1 MAPPPPPRSFGIIEL
16 GGDSRQIFG
25 FKGVAGKVF
34 QNQQLTLSKSAEN
47 GFGAVSRAE
56 RSFASLRI
64 SAAGSPLRLRSGSPP
79 LDAST
84 SKLPQSDLNRHARR
98 VLSQWI
104 SITDGCDEKGQIW
117 ERIVS
122 AEFSIATWGEF
133 QPPKS
138 RRGRD
143 EDKSCDSIRRFLTMS
158 LFCRWGFLEAPV
170 LQHRLRVGWRTA
182 PGLVHSSEILSVTA
196 REDHLTEAVAVS
208 TRQAAMFDEPLEGV
222 VGEHLGPKIGVVAG
236 AVAVVS
242 PDVGEIGRAIA
253 RRYVADIEVSLI
265 ERLFLELIGVLER
278 GRGWKRVPLHVEF
291 GRGQEFGHVIALV
304 ENVGFP

>member
-1 MAPPPPPRSFGIIEL
+1 MAPPLPPRSFGIIVL

-122 AEFSIATWGEF
+122 AEFSIATWGGNSNRPRAAGGAMKTRVATAF
-133 QPPKS
+133 GVSS
-138 RRGRD
+138 RCRYFAAG
-143 EDKSCDSIRRFLTMS
+143 DSSRPLYFNIAFVL
-158 LFCRWGFLEAPV
+158 GGAP
-170 LQHRLRVGWRTA
+170 
-182 PGLVHSSEILSVTA
+182 
-196 REDHLTEAVAVS
+196 
-208 TRQAAMFDEPLEGV
+208 RQASYILPR
-222 VGEHLGPKIGVVAG
+222 
-236 AVAVVS
+236 S
-242 PDVGEIGRAIA
+242 
-253 RRYVADIEVSLI
+253 
-265 ERLFLELIGVLER
+265 
-278 GRGWKRVPLHVEF
+278 
-291 GRGQEFGHVIALV
+291 
-304 ENVGFP
+304 